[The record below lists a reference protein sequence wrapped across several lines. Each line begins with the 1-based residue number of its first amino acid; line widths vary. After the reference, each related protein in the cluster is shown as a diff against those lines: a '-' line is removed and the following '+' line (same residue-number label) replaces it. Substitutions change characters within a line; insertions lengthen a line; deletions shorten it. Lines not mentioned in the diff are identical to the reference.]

1 MRVSTVQFRPSAPLP
16 IRVRQKLALLE
27 EPLEPTRNALKMAQ
41 LCPKLSP
48 RESKGNQLQPT
59 PAKMQSPLLSK
70 TKELR
75 RTP

>member
-1 MRVSTVQFRPSAPLP
+1 MT
-16 IRVRQKLALLE
+16 
-27 EPLEPTRNALKMAQ
+27 Q

-48 RESKGNQLQPT
+48 RESKRNQLQPT

-75 RTP
+75 CTR